1 MNLSKKKL
9 QYQMNY
15 EKKTKK
21 SNKIM
26 VGGGGK
32 TLENY
37 SETFKNYHTAI
48 FIESETFQRGRI
60 GLTKS
65 SLDES
70 IKLFRFIFNE
80 HPLYSTTILSSA
92 GLELVENGHEIQET
106 YGIDELIEYKTN
118 QIIDTI
124 IYDMEKK
131 KEQIGVQNDDI
142 KQKGGKFYFNAFRVY
157 KSFNISN
164 IKSEDIN
171 LFVCNCPTYC
181 FITCK
186 TTFNEIYSK
195 LNQFLKNKEQLKKEI
210 RKLLLCIL
218 LIYHPIN
225 NEKKEQQWFIYHY
238 IYEIKKFLLIM
249 LDKDSF
255 EHKYYT
261 ISNKTA
267 NNLTTTKD
275 VTAGL
280 LGTGLTIT
288 AISMGVGLLAVVPT
302 MGLSI
307 VLPAI
312 LSILEATRS
321 GLKEK
326 YKSFME
332 GLKEPSY
339 FLTII
344 AVIIQSYIFDSKIK
358 KNKTGWK
365 KGKFVGREYSDANIR
380 AVVERKD
387 NLHNVGKE
395 RISNNKEKKKT
406 LIKFLPNKYNNK
418 LEKFKEEPINRQLI
432 DKIISEI
439 KKG

>member
-1 MNLSKKKL
+1 
-9 QYQMNY
+9 
-15 EKKTKK
+15 
-21 SNKIM
+21 
-26 VGGGGK
+26 
-32 TLENY
+32 
-37 SETFKNYHTAI
+37 
-48 FIESETFQRGRI
+48 
-60 GLTKS
+60 
-65 SLDES
+65 
-70 IKLFRFIFNE
+70 
-80 HPLYSTTILSSA
+80 
-92 GLELVENGHEIQET
+92 
-106 YGIDELIEYKTN
+106 
-118 QIIDTI
+118 
-124 IYDMEKK
+124 
-131 KEQIGVQNDDI
+131 
-142 KQKGGKFYFNAFRVY
+142 
-157 KSFNISN
+157 
-164 IKSEDIN
+164 
-171 LFVCNCPTYC
+171 
-181 FITCK
+181 
-186 TTFNEIYSK
+186 
-195 LNQFLKNKEQLKKEI
+195 
-210 RKLLLCIL
+210 
-218 LIYHPIN
+218 
-225 NEKKEQQWFIYHY
+225 
-238 IYEIKKFLLIM
+238 
-249 LDKDSF
+249 
-255 EHKYYT
+255 
-261 ISNKTA
+261 
-267 NNLTTTKD
+267 
-275 VTAGL
+275 
-280 LGTGLTIT
+280 
-288 AISMGVGLLAVVPT
+288 MGVGLLAVVPT